1 MRVWLGHGRRV
12 LGLAAVLAV
21 AAAGVALATIPSGD
35 GVFTACKLNA
45 TGTIRLIDPSL
56 PSSSLLSHCTSLET
70 RTIWNKGGSAGPAGP
85 PGDKGATGD
94 KGPTGDIGDKGP
106 TGDQGSPGP
115 AGGLLTASVSPSG
128 ALKGGT
134 ALSSI
139 RPATGDY
146 TISFSRD
153 LTGCFAWAQSAIW
166 ESGTA
171 ASDVNPV
178 IEIPRGSDSHDV
190 QVLLFDRGDSPANAQ
205 FELLVSC

>member
-1 MRVWLGHGRRV
+1 MRVWLGHGRRT

-21 AAAGVALATIPSGD
+21 AAAGVAFATIPSGD

-70 RTIWNKGGSAGPAGP
+70 KTIWNKGGPAGPAGQP
-85 PGDKGATGD
+85 GD
-94 KGPTGDIGDKGP
+94 KGPTGDIGVKGP
-106 TGDQGSPGP
+106 TGDQGPPGP

-139 RPATGDY
+139 RSATGDY

-153 LTGCFAWAQSAIW
+153 LTDCFAWAQSAIW